1 MFQMTV
7 VFLFQGNWFSPINL
21 WQVEAEDLFDDFTL
35 NIKDQLFG
43 TAKELGQVE
52 LFVPATPWLV
62 SANLL
67 GKNLQSSAWITSTV
81 GSVEAEWPHF
91 AKEKKLGLGFLR
103 GNISETV
110 VFGIFPQHHQNLVW
124 FFGAG
129 NKRRTT
135 GHKLRHQIWEEREQL
150 QQEMQAIF

>member
-1 MFQMTV
+1 MISLLT
-7 VFLFQGNWFSPINL
+7 S
-21 WQVEAEDLFDDFTL
+21 
-35 NIKDQLFG
+35 KDQLFA

-52 LFVPATPWLV
+52 LFIPATPWLV
-62 SANLL
+62 SANLS

-103 GNISETV
+103 GNVSETV
-110 VFGIFPQHHQNLVW
+110 VFLDFPTTSPLTCVI
-124 FFGAG
+124 FGAG

-135 GHKLRHQIWEEREQL
+135 GHKLRHQIWE
-150 QQEMQAIF
+150 AGVK

>member
-1 MFQMTV
+1 MTMFQMTV
-7 VFLFQGNWFSPINL
+7 VFCFRVYNWFSPINL

-67 GKNLQSSAWITSTV
+67 GKNQTV
-81 GSVEAEWPHF
+81 Q
-91 AKEKKLGLGFLR
+91 LGLLQLLVPLR
-103 GNISETV
+103 
-110 VFGIFPQHHQNLVW
+110 QNGHTLQR
-124 FFGAG
+124 
-129 NKRRTT
+129 KR
-135 GHKLRHQIWEEREQL
+135 K
-150 QQEMQAIF
+150 

>member
-1 MFQMTV
+1 MTMFQMTV
-7 VFLFQGNWFSPINL
+7 VFLLKGNWFSPINL
-21 WQVEAEDLFDDFTL
+21 WQVEAEDLYYDFTL

-103 GNISETV
+103 GNISEPV
-110 VFGIFPQHHQNLVW
+110 VLGDFPTTSPLTCVI
-124 FFGAG
+124 FGAG

-135 GHKLRHQIWEEREQL
+135 GHKLRHQIWEAGVE
-150 QQEMQAIF
+150 